1 MKTLTRLSLMRNGH
15 SFVELLIAMTLGI
28 FLTNGAFQLFVSAR
42 VTQAEMV
49 ARQRML
55 EGAQLAISFIGDEL
69 RMAGYLGCFGSLG
82 ERRINSALNAPPDD
96 FQPWFGLQGWEFAG
110 TAFKDSIT
118 PSTAIAPIRT
128 DTSQWK
134 TLEAGHVLPR
144 FDALPKSDIIRT
156 WNVEGTLAE
165 VTEVNQ
171 IPPSFR
177 LTNAQDIERNDFVLV
192 SDCARAEIVQACSIT
207 QHTDATLLG
216 VSTACKPGNK
226 AGVRLVTRASA
237 EAPAEAMR
245 IQSTLFYVGKRG
257 GEALNSPALFRRSLG
272 AGGSPD
278 SAEELIEGV
287 ESLQFLYGVSR
298 GNGPASTVNAYLTAD
313 KVSDFSE
320 VVSVRVDLLMQS
332 VDYSQSVASQDYV
345 FNGVR
350 YALDAREGLPDDKR
364 LRQGFSATFY
374 LRNRGLGL

>member
-1 MKTLTRLSLMRNGH
+1 MKTLTRSIPIKEGH
-15 SFVELLIAMTLGI
+15 SLVELLIAMTLGI
-28 FLTNGAFQLFVSAR
+28 FLINGAFQLFVSAR
-42 VTQAEMV
+42 VTQEEMM

-55 EGAQLAISFIGDEL
+55 EGARLAISFIGDEL
-69 RMAGYLGCFGSLG
+69 RMAGYLGCFVSLG
-82 ERRINSALNAPPDD
+82 ERRINNALNAPPES
-96 FQPWFGLQGWEFAG
+96 FQPWFGLQGWESAG
-110 TAFKDSIT
+110 TAFKESIH
-118 PSTAIAPIRT
+118 PSTAVALVRT
-128 DTSQWK
+128 DTSEWK

-144 FDALPKSDIIRT
+144 FDALPNSDIIRT
-156 WNVEGTLAE
+156 WNVEGTPAE

-171 IPPSFR
+171 NPPSFR
-177 LTNAQDIERNDFVLV
+177 LRNAQDIERNDFVLV
-192 SDCARAEIVQACSIT
+192 SDCALAEIVQACSIT
-207 QHTDATLLG
+207 QQTDSTLLG
-216 VSTACKPGNK
+216 VSTTCNPGNK
-226 AGVRLVTRASA
+226 SGVHLVTRASA
-237 EAPAEAMR
+237 DAPAEAMR

-272 AGGSPD
+272 VDGSPD

-287 ESLQFLYGVSR
+287 ESLQFLYGVR
-298 GNGPASTVNAYLTAD
+298 LGDARASSVNAYLTAD

-332 VDYSQSVASQDYV
+332 VDYSQSAASQDYG

-350 YALDAREGLPDDKR
+350 YALDSRGGLPDDKR